1 MFALPK
7 FGYVTDFAYL
17 RKWFAVARQYV
28 YMINYE
34 DELNGAQLDAVRY
47 LDGPSLVIAG
57 AGSGKTRVLTYKIA
71 YLLENGFEPW
81 SILALTFTNKAAN
94 EMKERI
100 AARVGARAASML
112 WMGTFHSVFSK
123 ILRREAHHIGYGPQ
137 FTIYDQSDSRSL
149 VKSIIKDMQL
159 DDKVYKPNAVAERI
173 SAAKGNLISPSDY
186 ENDRG
191 LRSDDNKARIP
202 AVYEIYKRYAERC
215 RLANAMD
222 FDDLLVNTYRLFSDF
237 PDVLRQYVDR
247 FRYVLVDEF
256 QDTNYVQGCIVWQL
270 TQERKAI
277 CVVGDDAQSIY
288 SFRGANI
295 GNILGFAE
303 RYGGARIFKLE
314 QNYRSTRMIVN
325 AANSLIARNS
335 EQIKKNVF
343 SERGDGEPLEL
354 YPAYSDLE
362 EVEIV
367 ANKIAGLRRSEGL
380 GFSDFAV
387 LYRTNAQSR
396 VFEEAFRRRAF
407 PYRIYGG
414 LSFYQRKEV
423 KDVIAYF
430 RLICN
435 KDDEEAFKRIINYPA
450 RGIGDKTVQKVK
462 DLAVE
467 RSMSLWQVLADPLAG
482 GLDVNRGTM
491 AKLQAFAGMIE
502 RFSQLAAEKDAVEV
516 ARAVVNES
524 GVRDDLYRDM
534 SVEGKARQENLDALM
549 AAIQDFVDMHLEEG
563 NEHVAL
569 TDFLS
574 EVSLMS
580 DLDSNDDGDGE
591 RITLMTVHSAKGLE
605 FRTVFIVG
613 LEEDLFPNQCARESL
628 REMEEER
635 RLLYVAITRAK
646 DHCILSFAK
655 SRYKYGQFGFCEPS
669 CFLKE
674 INPAYMVMRGA
685 ALQPR
690 QQQPFRSGGLFGS
703 TNSNYGTRRAAQGSS
718 YGQRQAG
725 EQQQWRRS
733 GFDSMPAAGR
743 AAQQQSSDA
752 PGRRVEPAPS
762 PAPRPSNLYRVSD
775 VQRYSSGASG
785 SAQPRLGIGMIV
797 QHDRFGVGEVQSTE
811 GAGENAKATIKFQNA
826 GVKTLL
832 LKFAKLKIIG

>member
-1 MFALPK
+1 M
-7 FGYVTDFAYL
+7 
-17 RKWFAVARQYV
+17 
-28 YMINYE
+28 
-34 DELNGAQLDAVRY
+34 NGAQLDAVRY

-100 AARVGARAASML
+100 AARVGQRAASML

-123 ILRREAHHIGYGPQ
+123 ILRREAHHIGYDPQ

-149 VKSIIKDMQL
+149 VKSIIKDLQL
-159 DDKVYKPNAVAERI
+159 DDKLYKPNAVAERI
-173 SAAKGNLISPSDY
+173 SSAKSNLISPSDY
-186 ENDRG
+186 ENDQG
-191 LRSDDNKARIP
+191 LRNDDKRARIP

-222 FDDLLVNTYRLFSDF
+222 FDDLLVNTYRLFKDL
-237 PDVLRQYVDR
+237 PEVRRQYVER

-256 QDTNYVQGCIVWQL
+256 QDTNYVQACIVWQL
-270 TQERKAI
+270 TQVRRAV

-303 RYGGARIFKLE
+303 RYGGAQIFKLE

-325 AANSLIARNS
+325 AANSLIAKNS
-335 EQIKKNVF
+335 EQIKKNVY
-343 SERGDGEPLEL
+343 SERGEGSPLEL

-367 ANKIAGLRRSEGL
+367 ANKIADLRRREGL
-380 GFSDFAV
+380 QFRDFAI

-407 PYRIYGG
+407 PYRIFGG

-467 RSMSLWQVLADPLAG
+467 RGLSLWQVLADPFLCR
-482 GLDVNRGTM
+482 LDVNKGTL
-491 AKLQAFAGMIE
+491 AKLMQFTGMIE
-502 RFSQLAAEKDAVEV
+502 GFSKLAGEKDALEV
-516 ARAVVNES
+516 AREVVKVS
-524 GVRDDLYRDM
+524 GIREELYRDM
-534 SVEGKARQENLDALM
+534 SVEGKSRQENLEALM
-549 AAIQDFVDMHLEEG
+549 AAIEDFVEMHLEEG
-563 NEHVAL
+563 NEQNSL
-569 TDFLS
+569 SDFLS

-580 DLDSNDDGDGE
+580 DLDNDEGGDGE

-605 FRTVFIVG
+605 FPTVFIVG
-613 LEEDLFPNQCARESL
+613 LEEDLFPNSGARESL

-669 CFLKE
+669 CFIKE
-674 INPAYMVMRGA
+674 INPAYMIMHGSA
-685 ALQPR
+685 GMQR
-690 QQQPFRSGGLFGS
+690 QQQQQSFRSGGMFGA
-703 TNSNYGTRRAAQGSS
+703 TNSFCSGRRTA
-718 YGQRQAG
+718 YGQQENGQPQWSRSSAG
-725 EQQQWRRS
+725 RTPEPPRS
-733 GFDSMPAAGR
+733 REPENRPAAT
-743 AAQQQSSDA
+743 
-752 PGRRVEPAPS
+752 PS
-762 PAPRPSNLYRVSD
+762 FTSRPTNLYRVSD
-775 VQRYSSGASG
+775 VQRYSQGTACSS
-785 SAQPRLGIGMIV
+785 QPRLSVGAIV
-797 QHDRFGVGEVQSTE
+797 QHDRFGVGEVMSTE
-811 GAGENAKATIKFQNA
+811 GVGENAKATIKFQNA

-832 LKFAKLKIIG
+832 LKFAKLKTIG

>member
-1 MFALPK
+1 
-7 FGYVTDFAYL
+7 
-17 RKWFAVARQYV
+17 
-28 YMINYE
+28 MINYE

-100 AARVGARAASML
+100 AARVGQRAASML

-123 ILRREAHHIGYGPQ
+123 ILRREAHHIGYDPQ

-159 DDKVYKPNAVAERI
+159 DDKLYKPNAVAERI
-173 SAAKGNLISPSDY
+173 SSAKSNLISPSDY
-186 ENDRG
+186 ENDQA
-191 LRSDDNKARIP
+191 LRNDDKKARIP
-202 AVYEIYKRYAERC
+202 AVYEIYNRYAERC

-222 FDDLLVNTYRLFSDF
+222 FDDLLVNTYRLFKDF
-237 PDVLRQYVDR
+237 PDVRRQYVER

-256 QDTNYVQGCIVWQL
+256 QDTNYVQACIVWQL
-270 TQERKAI
+270 TQERKAV

-303 RYGGARIFKLE
+303 RYGGAEIFKLE

-325 AANSLIARNS
+325 AANSLIAKNS
-335 EQIKKNVF
+335 EQIKKNVY
-343 SERGDGEPLEL
+343 SERGEGSPLEL

-367 ANKIAGLRRSEGL
+367 ANKIADLRRREGL
-380 GFSDFAV
+380 KFSDFAI

-407 PYRIYGG
+407 PYRIFGG

-462 DLAVE
+462 DLAIE
-467 RSMSLWQVLADPLAG
+467 RGMSLWQVLADPFLC
-482 GLDVNRGTM
+482 GLDVNKGTLG
-491 AKLQAFAGMIE
+491 KLMQFTGMIE
-502 RFSQLAAEKDAVEV
+502 GFSKLAEKQDALEV
-516 ARAVVNES
+516 ARAVVKDS
-524 GVRDDLYRDM
+524 GLREELYRDM
-534 SVEGKARQENLDALM
+534 SVEGKSRQENLEALM
-549 AAIQDFVDMHLEEG
+549 AAIEDFVEIHLEEG
-563 NEHVAL
+563 NEQNGLA
-569 TDFLS
+569 DFLS

-580 DLDSNDDGDGE
+580 DIEENDKENDGD

-605 FRTVFIVG
+605 FPTVFVVG
-613 LEEDLFPNQCARESL
+613 LEEDLFPNSGARESL

-646 DHCILSFAK
+646 DHCVLSFAK

-669 CFLKE
+669 CFIKE
-674 INPAYMVMRGA
+674 INPAYIIMPNGGSVQQR
-685 ALQPR
+685 Q
-690 QQQPFRSGGLFGS
+690 QQQPFRQGGLFGA
-703 TNSNYGTRRAAQGSS
+703 TNSGLGRRSAYNYGQEENGRPQFSRTGGVESA
-718 YGQRQAG
+718 
-725 EQQQWRRS
+725 
-733 GFDSMPAAGR
+733 AAGR
-743 AAQQQSSDA
+743 AAQQQRTGGYGNTNGTNSATNSSGSA
-752 PGRRVEPAPS
+752 GTGSYTTSRPA
-762 PAPRPSNLYRVSD
+762 NLYRVTD
-775 VQRYSSGASG
+775 VQRYSQGSGG
-785 SAQPRLGIGMIV
+785 GAQPGVSVGAIV
-797 QHDRFGVGEVQSTE
+797 QHERFGVGEVLTTE
-811 GAGENAKATIKFQNA
+811 GVGENAKATIKFQNA

>member
-1 MFALPK
+1 
-7 FGYVTDFAYL
+7 
-17 RKWFAVARQYV
+17 
-28 YMINYE
+28 MINYE

-100 AARVGARAASML
+100 AARVGQRAASML

-123 ILRREAHHIGYGPQ
+123 ILRREAHHIGYDPQ

-149 VKSIIKDMQL
+149 VKSIIKDLQL
-159 DDKVYKPNAVAERI
+159 DDKLYKPNAVAERI
-173 SAAKGNLISPSDY
+173 SSAKSNLISPSDY
-186 ENDRG
+186 ENDQA
-191 LRSDDNKARIP
+191 LRNDDKRARIP
-202 AVYEIYKRYAERC
+202 AVYEIYNRYAERC

-222 FDDLLVNTYRLFSDF
+222 FDDLLVNTYRLFKDF
-237 PDVLRQYVDR
+237 PDVRRQYVER

-256 QDTNYVQGCIVWQL
+256 QDTNYVQACIVWQL
-270 TQERKAI
+270 TQERKAV

-303 RYGGARIFKLE
+303 RYGGAEIFKLE

-325 AANSLIARNS
+325 AANSLIAKNS
-335 EQIKKNVF
+335 EQIKKNVY
-343 SERGDGEPLEL
+343 SERGEGSPLEL

-367 ANKIAGLRRSEGL
+367 ANKIADLRRREGL
-380 GFSDFAV
+380 KFSDFAI

-407 PYRIYGG
+407 PYRIFGG

-462 DLAVE
+462 DLAIE
-467 RSMSLWQVLADPLAG
+467 RGMSLWQVLADPFLC
-482 GLDVNRGTM
+482 GLDVNKGTLG
-491 AKLQAFAGMIE
+491 KLMQFTGMIE
-502 RFSQLAAEKDAVEV
+502 GFSKLAEKQDALEV
-516 ARAVVNES
+516 ARAVVKDS
-524 GVRDDLYRDM
+524 GLREELYRDM
-534 SVEGKARQENLDALM
+534 SVEGKSRQENLEALM
-549 AAIQDFVDMHLEEG
+549 AAIEDFVEMHLEEG
-563 NEHVAL
+563 NEQNGLA
-569 TDFLS
+569 DFLS

-580 DLDSNDDGDGE
+580 DIEENDKENDGD

-605 FRTVFIVG
+605 FPTVFVVG
-613 LEEDLFPNQCARESL
+613 LEEDLFPNSGARESL

-646 DHCILSFAK
+646 DHCVLSFAK

-669 CFLKE
+669 CFIKE
-674 INPAYMVMRGA
+674 INPAYIIMPNGGSVQQR
-685 ALQPR
+685 Q
-690 QQQPFRSGGLFGS
+690 QQQPFRQGGLFGA
-703 TNSNYGTRRAAQGSS
+703 TNSGLGRRSAYNYGQEENGRPQFSRTGGVESA
-718 YGQRQAG
+718 
-725 EQQQWRRS
+725 
-733 GFDSMPAAGR
+733 AAGR
-743 AAQQQSSDA
+743 AAQQQRTGGYGNTNGTNSAANSSGSA
-752 PGRRVEPAPS
+752 GTGSYTTSRPA
-762 PAPRPSNLYRVSD
+762 NLYRVTD
-775 VQRYSSGASG
+775 VQRYSQGSGG
-785 SAQPRLGIGMIV
+785 GAQPGVSVGAIV
-797 QHDRFGVGEVQSTE
+797 QHERFGVGEVLTTE
-811 GAGENAKATIKFQNA
+811 GVGENAKATIKFQNA

>member
-1 MFALPK
+1 
-7 FGYVTDFAYL
+7 
-17 RKWFAVARQYV
+17 
-28 YMINYE
+28 MINYE

-81 SILALTFTNKAAN
+81 SILALTFTNKAAK

-100 AARVGARAASML
+100 AARVGERAASML

-123 ILRREAHHIGYGPQ
+123 ILRREAHHIGYDPQ

-173 SAAKGNLISPSDY
+173 SSAKSNLISPSDY
-186 ENDRG
+186 ENDQG
-191 LRSDDNKARIP
+191 LRNDDKRARIP
-202 AVYEIYKRYAERC
+202 SVYDIYKRYAERC

-222 FDDLLVNTYRLFSDF
+222 FDDLLVNTYRLFKDF
-237 PDVLRQYVDR
+237 PDVRRQYVER

-256 QDTNYVQGCIVWQL
+256 QDTNYVQACIVWQL
-270 TQERKAI
+270 TQERMAV

-295 GNILGFAE
+295 GNILGFTE
-303 RYGGARIFKLE
+303 RYGGAEIFKLE

-325 AANSLIARNS
+325 AANSLIEKNS
-335 EQIKKNVF
+335 QQIKKNVY
-343 SERGDGEPLEL
+343 SERGDGTPLEL

-367 ANKIAGLRRSEGL
+367 ANKIAELRRREGL
-380 GFSDFAV
+380 GFSDFAI

-396 VFEEAFRRRAF
+396 VFEEAFRRRGF
-407 PYRIYGG
+407 PYRIFGG

-435 KDDEEAFKRIINYPA
+435 RNDEEAFKRIINYPA

-462 DLAVE
+462 DIALE
-467 RSMSLWQVLADPLAG
+467 RGLSLWQVLADPFLCG
-482 GLDVNRGTM
+482 MEVNKGTL
-491 AKLQAFAGMIE
+491 AKLMSFTGMVD
-502 RFSQLAAEKDAVEV
+502 RFSRLAEEKNAIEV
-516 ARAVVNES
+516 AREVVKES
-524 GVRDDLYRDM
+524 GIREELYRDM
-534 SVEGKARQENLDALM
+534 SVEGRSRQENLEALM
-549 AAIQDFVDMHLEEG
+549 AAIEEFVDMHLEEG
-563 NEHVAL
+563 NEHNGLA
-569 TDFLS
+569 DFLS

-580 DLDSNDDGDGE
+580 DLDNDDNGDGE

-605 FRTVFIVG
+605 FPTVFVVG
-613 LEEDLFPNQCARESL
+613 LEEDLFPNSGARESQ

-655 SRYKYGQFGFCEPS
+655 SRYKFGQFGFCEPS
-669 CFLKE
+669 CFIKE
-674 INPAYMVMRGA
+674 INPAYIVMPNGGGV
-685 ALQPR
+685 QQR
-690 QQQPFRSGGLFGS
+690 QQQQSFRSSGMFGT
-703 TNSNYGTRRAAQGSS
+703 TNNGYNRRSSYNYGQEESGRPQFSRTGGVGVTTASRAVGQQRNGGYGANVTDNSGAVSS
-718 YGQRQAG
+718 AYT
-725 EQQQWRRS
+725 S
-733 GFDSMPAAGR
+733 
-743 AAQQQSSDA
+743 
-752 PGRRVEPAPS
+752 
-762 PAPRPSNLYRVSD
+762 RPTNLYRVSD
-775 VQRYSSGASG
+775 VQRYSQGAVAG
-785 SAQPRLGIGMIV
+785 SQSAVSIGAIV

-811 GAGENAKATIKFQNA
+811 GVGENAKATIKFQNA

>member
-1 MFALPK
+1 MFAFVP
-7 FGYVTDFAYL
+7 FFAYL
-17 RKWFAVARQYV
+17 RKLLAFAENCNIA
-28 YMINYE
+28 MINYE
-34 DELNGAQLDAVRY
+34 EELNGAQLDAVRY

-100 AARVGARAASML
+100 AARVGQRAASML

-123 ILRREAHHIGYGPQ
+123 ILRREAHHIGYDPQ
-137 FTIYDQSDSRSL
+137 FTIYDQSDSRNL

-173 SAAKGNLISPSDY
+173 SSAKSNLISPSDY
-186 ENDRG
+186 ENDQG
-191 LRSDDNKARIP
+191 LRNDDKRARIP
-202 AVYEIYKRYAERC
+202 SVYDIYKRYAERC

-222 FDDLLVNTYRLFSDF
+222 FDDLLVNTYRLFRDF
-237 PDVLRQYVDR
+237 PNVRRQYVER

-256 QDTNYVQGCIVWQL
+256 QDTNYVQACIVWQL
-270 TQERKAI
+270 TQERKAV

-295 GNILGFAE
+295 GNILGFTE
-303 RYGGARIFKLE
+303 RYGGAEIFKLE

-325 AANSLIARNS
+325 AANSLIEKNS
-335 EQIKKNVF
+335 QQIKKNVF
-343 SERGDGEPLEL
+343 SERGEGSPLEL

-367 ANKIAGLRRSEGL
+367 ANKIAELRRREGL
-380 GFSDFAV
+380 AFSDFAI

-396 VFEEAFRRRAF
+396 VFEEAFRRRGF
-407 PYRIYGG
+407 PYRIFGG

-435 KDDEEAFKRIINYPA
+435 KDDEEAFKRVINYPA

-462 DLAVE
+462 DIALE
-467 RSMSLWQVLADPLAG
+467 RGLSLWQVLADPFLC
-482 GLDVNRGTM
+482 GLDVNKGTLG
-491 AKLQAFAGMIE
+491 KLMQFTGMIE
-502 RFSQLAAEKDAVEV
+502 GFSKLAGEKDAVEV
-516 ARAVVNES
+516 AREVVKVS
-524 GVRDDLYRDM
+524 GIREELYRDT
-534 SVEGKARQENLDALM
+534 SVEGKSRQENLEALM
-549 AAIQDFVDMHLEEG
+549 AAIEEFVDMHLEEG
-563 NEHVAL
+563 NEHNSLA
-569 TDFLS
+569 DFLS

-580 DLDSNDDGDGE
+580 DLENEDGGDGE

-605 FRTVFIVG
+605 FPTVFVVG
-613 LEEDLFPNQCARESL
+613 LEEDLFPNSGARESL

-669 CFLKE
+669 CFIKE
-674 INPAYMVMRGA
+674 INPAYIIMPNGGGV
-685 ALQPR
+685 QQR
-690 QQQPFRSGGLFGS
+690 QQQPSFRQGGMFGATSNNYNRRSSYGYGQEENGRPQFSRTAGASAGSVAGQARSGG
-703 TNSNYGTRRAAQGSS
+703 YGGVNTSVNNGASAAVGANTTS
-718 YGQRQAG
+718 R
-725 EQQQWRRS
+725 
-733 GFDSMPAAGR
+733 PA
-743 AAQQQSSDA
+743 
-752 PGRRVEPAPS
+752 
-762 PAPRPSNLYRVSD
+762 NLYRVTD
-775 VQRYSSGASG
+775 VQRFSQGAG
-785 SAQPRLGIGMIV
+785 GGAQPGVSVGAIV
-797 QHDRFGVGEVQSTE
+797 QHDRFGVGEVQSTD
-811 GAGENAKATIKFQNA
+811 GVGDNAKATIKFQNA

>member
-1 MFALPK
+1 
-7 FGYVTDFAYL
+7 
-17 RKWFAVARQYV
+17 
-28 YMINYE
+28 MINYE

-100 AARVGARAASML
+100 AARVGQRAASML

-123 ILRREAHHIGYGPQ
+123 ILRREAHHIGYDPQ

-173 SAAKGNLISPSDY
+173 SSAKSNLISASDY
-186 ENDRG
+186 ENDQG
-191 LRSDDNKARIP
+191 LRNDDKRARIP
-202 AVYEIYKRYAERC
+202 SVYEIYNRYTERC

-222 FDDLLVNTYRLFSDF
+222 FDDLLVNTYRLFRDF
-237 PDVLRQYVDR
+237 PDVRRQYVER

-256 QDTNYVQGCIVWQL
+256 QDTNYVQACIVWQL
-270 TQERKAI
+270 TQERKAV

-303 RYGGARIFKLE
+303 RYGGAEIFKLE

-325 AANSLIARNS
+325 AANSLIAKNS
-335 EQIKKNVF
+335 EQIKKNVY
-343 SERGDGEPLEL
+343 SERGEGAPLEL

-367 ANKIAGLRRSEGL
+367 ANKISELRRREGL
-380 GFSDFAV
+380 GFSDFAI

-396 VFEEAFRRRAF
+396 VFEEAFRRRGF
-407 PYRIYGG
+407 PYRIFGG

-462 DLAVE
+462 DLAIE
-467 RSMSLWQVLADPLAG
+467 RGMSLWQVLADPFLC
-482 GLDVNRGTM
+482 GLDVNKGTLG
-491 AKLQAFAGMIE
+491 KLMQFTGMMEGFA
-502 RFSQLAAEKDAVEV
+502 RLAEEKNAIEV
-516 ARAVVNES
+516 ARAVVKES
-524 GVRDDLYRDM
+524 GIREELYRDM
-534 SVEGKARQENLDALM
+534 SVEGKSRQENLEALM
-549 AAIQDFVDMHLEEG
+549 AAIEEFVDMHLEEG
-563 NEHVAL
+563 NEHNSLA
-569 TDFLS
+569 DFLS

-580 DLDSNDDGDGE
+580 DLENEDNSDGE

-605 FRTVFIVG
+605 FPTVFVVG
-613 LEEDLFPNQCARESL
+613 LEEDLFPNSGARESQ

-669 CFLKE
+669 CFIKE
-674 INPAYMVMRGA
+674 INPAYIIMPNGSGM
-685 ALQPR
+685 QQR
-690 QQQPFRSGGLFGS
+690 QQQQPSFRSGGMFGA
-703 TNSNYGTRRAAQGSS
+703 TNNNYDRRSSYNYGSEENGRPQFSRTGAAGSATASRSAGQQRNGGNGTVAGSAGAGSS
-718 YGQRQAG
+718 SYT
-725 EQQQWRRS
+725 S
-733 GFDSMPAAGR
+733 
-743 AAQQQSSDA
+743 
-752 PGRRVEPAPS
+752 
-762 PAPRPSNLYRVSD
+762 RPTNLYRVSD
-775 VQRYSSGASG
+775 VQRYGQG
-785 SAQPRLGIGMIV
+785 SAAASHSAVSVGAIV
-797 QHDRFGVGEVQSTE
+797 QHDRFGVGEVQATE
-811 GAGENAKATIKFQNA
+811 GLGDNAKATIKFQNA

>member
-1 MFALPK
+1 
-7 FGYVTDFAYL
+7 
-17 RKWFAVARQYV
+17 
-28 YMINYE
+28 MINYE
-34 DELNGAQLDAVRY
+34 EELNAAQCAAVRY

-71 YLLENGFEPW
+71 YLLENGYEPW

-100 AARVGARAASML
+100 AARVGERAASML

-123 ILRREAHHIGYGPQ
+123 ILRREAVHIGYNPQ
-137 FTIYDQSDSRSL
+137 FTIYDQSDSRNL

-173 SAAKGNLISPSDY
+173 SSAKSNLISPSDY
-186 ENDRG
+186 ENDQG
-191 LRSDDNKARIP
+191 LRGDDKRARIP
-202 AVYEIYKRYAERC
+202 AVYEIYNRYAERC

-222 FDDLLVNTYRLFSDF
+222 FDDLLVNTYRLFKDF
-237 PDVLRQYVDR
+237 PEVRRQYVER

-256 QDTNYVQGCIVWQL
+256 QDTNYVQACIVWQL
-270 TQERKAI
+270 TQERKAV

-295 GNILGFAE
+295 GNILGFTE
-303 RYGGARIFKLE
+303 RYGGAEIFKLE

-325 AANSLIARNS
+325 AANSLIDKNS
-335 EQIKKNVF
+335 QQIKKNVY
-343 SERGDGEPLEL
+343 SERGEGSPLEL

-367 ANKIAGLRRSEGL
+367 ANKIAELRRREGL
-380 GFSDFAV
+380 GFSDFAI

-396 VFEEAFRRRAF
+396 VFEEAFRRRGF
-407 PYRIYGG
+407 PYRIFGG

-450 RGIGDKTVQKVK
+450 RGIGDKTIQKVK
-462 DLAVE
+462 DLALE
-467 RSMSLWQVLADPLAG
+467 RGLSLWQVLADPFLC
-482 GLDVNRGTM
+482 GLEVNKGTL
-491 AKLQAFAGMIE
+491 AKLMQFTGMID
-502 RFSQLAAEKDAVEV
+502 RFSQLAAEKDAIEV
-516 ARAVVNES
+516 ARAVVKES
-524 GVRDDLYRDM
+524 GLREELYRDT
-534 SVEGKARQENLDALM
+534 SVEGKARQENLEALM
-549 AAIQDFVDMHLEEG
+549 AAVQDFVDMHLEEG
-563 NEHVAL
+563 NEQNSL
-569 TDFLS
+569 SDFLS

-580 DLDSNDDGDGE
+580 DLDNDEGGDGE

-605 FRTVFIVG
+605 FPTVFIVG
-613 LEEDLFPNQCARESL
+613 LEEDLFPNSGARESL

-669 CFLKE
+669 CFIKE
-674 INPAYMVMRGA
+674 INPAYMIMQGSA
-685 ALQPR
+685 GMQR
-690 QQQPFRSGGLFGS
+690 QQQQQSFRSGGMFGATNSFGS
-703 TNSNYGTRRAAQGSS
+703 GRRTA
-718 YGQRQAG
+718 YGQQENGQPQWSRSSAG
-725 EQQQWRRS
+725 RTTEPPRS
-733 GFDSMPAAGR
+733 REPENRPAAT
-743 AAQQQSSDA
+743 
-752 PGRRVEPAPS
+752 PS
-762 PAPRPSNLYRVSD
+762 FTSRPTNLYRVSD
-775 VQRYSSGASG
+775 VQRYSQGTAG
-785 SAQPRLGIGMIV
+785 SSQPRLSVGAIV
-797 QHDRFGVGEVQSTE
+797 QHDRFGVGEVMSTE
-811 GAGENAKATIKFQNA
+811 GVGENAKATIKFQNA

-832 LKFAKLKIIG
+832 LKFAKLKTIG

>member
-1 MFALPK
+1 
-7 FGYVTDFAYL
+7 
-17 RKWFAVARQYV
+17 
-28 YMINYE
+28 MINYE

-100 AARVGARAASML
+100 AARVGQRAASML

-123 ILRREAHHIGYGPQ
+123 ILRREAHHIGYDPQ

-149 VKSIIKDMQL
+149 VKSIIKDLQL
-159 DDKVYKPNAVAERI
+159 DDKLYKPNAVAERI
-173 SAAKGNLISPSDY
+173 SSAKSNLISPTDY
-186 ENDRG
+186 ENDQG
-191 LRSDDNKARIP
+191 LRNDDKRARIP
-202 AVYEIYKRYAERC
+202 AVYEIYNRYAERC

-222 FDDLLVNTYRLFSDF
+222 FDDLLVNTYRLFKDF
-237 PDVLRQYVDR
+237 PDVRRQYVER

-256 QDTNYVQGCIVWQL
+256 QDTNYVQACIVWQL
-270 TQERKAI
+270 TQERKAV

-295 GNILGFAE
+295 GNILGFTE
-303 RYGGARIFKLE
+303 RYGGAEIFKLE

-325 AANSLIARNS
+325 AANSLIAKNS
-335 EQIKKNVF
+335 EQIKKNVY
-343 SERGDGEPLEL
+343 SERGEGTPLEL

-367 ANKIAGLRRSEGL
+367 ANKISDLRRREGL
-380 GFSDFAV
+380 KFSDFAI

-407 PYRIYGG
+407 PYRIFGG

-462 DLAVE
+462 DLAIE
-467 RSMSLWQVLADPLAG
+467 RGMSLWQVLADPFLC
-482 GLDVNRGTM
+482 GLDVNKGTL
-491 AKLQAFAGMIE
+491 AKLMQFTGMIE
-502 RFSQLAAEKDAVEV
+502 GFSKLAEKQDALEV
-516 ARAVVNES
+516 ARAVVKDS
-524 GVRDDLYRDM
+524 GLREELYRDM
-534 SVEGKARQENLDALM
+534 SVEGKSRQENLEALM
-549 AAIQDFVDMHLEEG
+549 AAIEDFVEMHLEEG
-563 NEHVAL
+563 NEQNGLA
-569 TDFLS
+569 DFLS

-580 DLDSNDDGDGE
+580 DIEENDKEAGDD

-605 FRTVFIVG
+605 FPTVFVVG
-613 LEEDLFPNQCARESL
+613 LEEDLFPNSGARESL

-646 DHCILSFAK
+646 DHCVLSFAK

-669 CFLKE
+669 CFIKE
-674 INPAYMVMRGA
+674 INPAYIIMPNGGSVQQR
-685 ALQPR
+685 P
-690 QQQPFRSGGLFGS
+690 QQQSPRAGGMFGA
-703 TNSNYGTRRAAQGSS
+703 TNSGLGRRSAYNYGPEENGRPQFSRTGGVGVA
-718 YGQRQAG
+718 
-725 EQQQWRRS
+725 
-733 GFDSMPAAGR
+733 AAGR
-743 AAQQQSSDA
+743 AAQQQRTGGYGCVNSSSNSGGA
-752 PGRRVEPAPS
+752 TGAGSNTTSRPA
-762 PAPRPSNLYRVSD
+762 NLYRVTD
-775 VQRYSSGASG
+775 VQRYSQGTGGGVQPGVSVGA
-785 SAQPRLGIGMIV
+785 IV
-797 QHDRFGVGEVQSTE
+797 QHERFGVGEVLTTE

>member
-1 MFALPK
+1 
-7 FGYVTDFAYL
+7 
-17 RKWFAVARQYV
+17 
-28 YMINYE
+28 MINYE
-34 DELNGAQLDAVRY
+34 EELNGAQLDAVRY
-47 LDGPSLVIAG
+47 LDGPALVIAG

-100 AARVGARAASML
+100 AARVGERAASML

-123 ILRREAHHIGYGPQ
+123 ILRREAHHIGYDPQ

-173 SAAKGNLISPSDY
+173 SSAKSNLISASDY
-186 ENDRG
+186 ENDQG
-191 LRSDDNKARIP
+191 LRNDDKRARIP
-202 AVYEIYKRYAERC
+202 SVYEIYKRYTERC

-222 FDDLLVNTYRLFSDF
+222 FDDLLVNTYRLFKDF
-237 PDVLRQYVDR
+237 PDVRRQYVER

-256 QDTNYVQGCIVWQL
+256 QDTNYVQACIVWQL
-270 TQERKAI
+270 TQERKAV

-295 GNILGFAE
+295 GNILGFTE
-303 RYGGARIFKLE
+303 RYGGAEIFKLE

-325 AANSLIARNS
+325 AANSLIAKNS
-335 EQIKKNVF
+335 QQIKKNVY
-343 SERGDGEPLEL
+343 SERGDGSPLEL
-354 YPAYSDLE
+354 YSAYSDLE

-367 ANKIAGLRRSEGL
+367 ANKIAELRRREGL
-380 GFSDFAV
+380 GFSDFAI

-396 VFEEAFRRRAF
+396 VFEEAFRRRGF
-407 PYRIYGG
+407 PYRIFGG

-462 DLAVE
+462 DIALE
-467 RSMSLWQVLADPLAG
+467 RGMSLWQVLADPFLC
-482 GLDVNRGTM
+482 GLDVNKGTL
-491 AKLQAFAGMIE
+491 AKLMQFTGMIDGFYKLSE
-502 RFSQLAAEKDAVEV
+502 EKNAIEV
-516 ARAVVNES
+516 ARAVVKDS
-524 GVRDDLYRDM
+524 GIREELYRDM
-534 SVEGKARQENLDALM
+534 SIEGKSRQENLEALM
-549 AAIQDFVDMHLEEG
+549 AAIEEFVDMHLEEG
-563 NEHVAL
+563 NEHNSLA
-569 TDFLS
+569 DFLS

-580 DLDSNDDGDGE
+580 DLDNDDSGDGK

-605 FRTVFIVG
+605 FPTVFVVG
-613 LEEDLFPNQCARESL
+613 LEEDLFPNSGARESL

-655 SRYKYGQFGFCEPS
+655 SRYKFGQFGFCEPS
-669 CFLKE
+669 CFIKE
-674 INPAYMVMRGA
+674 INSAYIVMPNGGA
-685 ALQPR
+685 VQQR
-690 QQQPFRSGGLFGS
+690 QQQPSYRSGGMFGATNNNYGRRSSYNYGQEENGRPQFSRTGGAS
-703 TNSNYGTRRAAQGSS
+703 TNRTAEPQRASTQ
-718 YGQRQAG
+718 
-725 EQQQWRRS
+725 
-733 GFDSMPAAGR
+733 AAGT
-743 AAQQQSSDA
+743 STYTS
-752 PGRRVEPAPS
+752 
-762 PAPRPSNLYRVSD
+762 RPTNLYRVSD
-775 VQRYSSGASG
+775 VQRYGQG
-785 SAQPRLGIGMIV
+785 SAGDSRLAVKVGVIV

-811 GAGENAKATIKFQNA
+811 GLGDNAKATIKFQNA

>member
-1 MFALPK
+1 MILTGKLNSFS
-7 FGYVTDFAYL
+7 
-17 RKWFAVARQYV
+17 
-28 YMINYE
+28 MINYE

-100 AARVGARAASML
+100 AARVGQRAASML

-123 ILRREAHHIGYGPQ
+123 ILRREAHHIGYDPQ

-159 DDKVYKPNAVAERI
+159 DDKLYKPNAVAERI
-173 SAAKGNLISPSDY
+173 SSAKSNLISPSDY
-186 ENDRG
+186 ENDQG
-191 LRSDDNKARIP
+191 LRSDDKKARIP
-202 AVYEIYKRYAERC
+202 AVYEIYNRYAERC

-222 FDDLLVNTYRLFSDF
+222 FDDLLVNTYRLFKDF
-237 PDVLRQYVDR
+237 PDVRRQYVER

-256 QDTNYVQGCIVWQL
+256 QDTNYVQACIVWQL
-270 TQERKAI
+270 TQERKAV

-303 RYGGARIFKLE
+303 RYGGAEIFKLE

-325 AANSLIARNS
+325 AANSLIAKNS
-335 EQIKKNVF
+335 EQIKKNVY
-343 SERGDGEPLEL
+343 SERGEGTPLEL

-367 ANKIAGLRRSEGL
+367 ANRIADLRRREGL
-380 GFSDFAV
+380 KFGDFAI

-407 PYRIYGG
+407 PYRIFGG

-450 RGIGDKTVQKVK
+450 RGIGDKTLQKVK
-462 DLAVE
+462 DLAIE
-467 RSMSLWQVLADPLAG
+467 RGMSLWQVLADPFLC
-482 GLDVNRGTM
+482 GLDVNKGTLG
-491 AKLQAFAGMIE
+491 KLMQFTGMIE
-502 RFSQLAAEKDAVEV
+502 GFSRLAEKQDALEV
-516 ARAVVNES
+516 ARAVVKDS
-524 GVRDDLYRDM
+524 GLREELYRDM
-534 SVEGKARQENLDALM
+534 SVEGKSRQENLEALM
-549 AAIQDFVDMHLEEG
+549 AAIEDFVEMHLEEG
-563 NEHVAL
+563 NDQNGLA
-569 TDFLS
+569 DFLS

-580 DLDSNDDGDGE
+580 DIEENDKENDGD

-605 FRTVFIVG
+605 FPVVFVVG
-613 LEEDLFPNQCARESL
+613 LEEDLFPNSGARESL

-646 DHCILSFAK
+646 DHCVLSFAK
-655 SRYKYGQFGFCEPS
+655 SRYKFGQFGFCEPS
-669 CFLKE
+669 CFIKE
-674 INPAYMVMRGA
+674 INPAYIVMPNGGSVQHR
-685 ALQPR
+685 P
-690 QQQPFRSGGLFGS
+690 QQQSPRSGGMFGA
-703 TNSNYGTRRAAQGSS
+703 TNSGLGRRSAYNYGHEENGRPQFSRTG
-718 YGQRQAG
+718 GAG
-725 EQQQWRRS
+725 VA
-733 GFDSMPAAGR
+733 AAGR
-743 AAQQQSSDA
+743 AAQQQRTGGYGNANSANSSGGSADTGVYTA
-752 PGRRVEPAPS
+752 S
-762 PAPRPSNLYRVSD
+762 RPTNLYRVTD
-775 VQRYSSGASG
+775 VQRYSQGG
-785 SAQPRLGIGMIV
+785 GGDAQPGLSVGAIV
-797 QHDRFGVGEVQSTE
+797 QHERFGVGEVLTTE
-811 GAGENAKATIKFQNA
+811 GGGENAKATIKFQNA

>member
-1 MFALPK
+1 
-7 FGYVTDFAYL
+7 
-17 RKWFAVARQYV
+17 
-28 YMINYE
+28 MINYE

-100 AARVGARAASML
+100 AARVGQRAASML

-123 ILRREAHHIGYGPQ
+123 ILRREAHHIGYDPQ

-149 VKSIIKDMQL
+149 VKSIIKDMLL
-159 DDKVYKPNAVAERI
+159 DDKLYKPNAVAERI
-173 SAAKGNLISPSDY
+173 SSAKSNLISPSDY
-186 ENDRG
+186 ENDQA
-191 LRSDDNKARIP
+191 LRNDDKKARIP
-202 AVYEIYKRYAERC
+202 AVYEIYNRYAERC

-222 FDDLLVNTYRLFSDF
+222 FDDLLVNTYRLFKDF
-237 PDVLRQYVDR
+237 PDVRRQYVER

-256 QDTNYVQGCIVWQL
+256 QDTNYVQACIVWQL
-270 TQERKAI
+270 TQERKAV

-303 RYGGARIFKLE
+303 RYGGAEIFKLE

-325 AANSLIARNS
+325 AANSLIAKNS
-335 EQIKKNVF
+335 EQIKKNVY
-343 SERGDGEPLEL
+343 SERGEGSPLEL

-367 ANKIAGLRRSEGL
+367 ANKIADLRRREGL
-380 GFSDFAV
+380 KFSDFAI

-407 PYRIYGG
+407 PYRIFGG

-462 DLAVE
+462 DLAIE
-467 RSMSLWQVLADPLAG
+467 RGMSLWQVLADPFLC
-482 GLDVNRGTM
+482 GLDVNKGTLG
-491 AKLQAFAGMIE
+491 KLMQFTGMIE
-502 RFSQLAAEKDAVEV
+502 GFSKLAGEKDALEV
-516 ARAVVNES
+516 ARAVVKDS
-524 GVRDDLYRDM
+524 GLREELYRDM
-534 SVEGKARQENLDALM
+534 SVEGKSRQENLEALM
-549 AAIQDFVDMHLEEG
+549 AAIEDFVEMHLEEG
-563 NEHVAL
+563 NEQNGLA
-569 TDFLS
+569 DFLS

-580 DLDSNDDGDGE
+580 DIEENDKENDGD

-605 FRTVFIVG
+605 FPTVFVVG
-613 LEEDLFPNQCARESL
+613 LEEDLFPNSGARESL

-646 DHCILSFAK
+646 DHCVLSFAK

-669 CFLKE
+669 CFIKE
-674 INPAYMVMRGA
+674 INPAYIVMPNGGGV
-685 ALQPR
+685 QQR
-690 QQQPFRSGGLFGS
+690 QQQQSPRTGGMFGA
-703 TNSNYGTRRAAQGSS
+703 TNSGLGRRSAYNYGQEENGRPQFSRTGGVESA
-718 YGQRQAG
+718 
-725 EQQQWRRS
+725 
-733 GFDSMPAAGR
+733 AAGR
-743 AAQQQSSDA
+743 AAQQQRTGGYGNTNSTNSAANSSGSA
-752 PGRRVEPAPS
+752 GTGSYTTSRPA
-762 PAPRPSNLYRVSD
+762 NLYRVTD
-775 VQRYSSGASG
+775 VQRYSQGSGG
-785 SAQPRLGIGMIV
+785 GAQPGVSVGAIV
-797 QHDRFGVGEVQSTE
+797 QHERFGIGEVLTTE
-811 GAGENAKATIKFQNA
+811 GVGENAKATIKFQNA

>member
-1 MFALPK
+1 MFAFVP
-7 FGYVTDFAYL
+7 FFAYL
-17 RKWFAVARQYV
+17 RKLLVLFVANGYFT
-28 YMINYE
+28 MINYE

-100 AARVGARAASML
+100 AARVGERAASML

-123 ILRREAHHIGYGPQ
+123 ILRREAHHIGYDSQ

-173 SAAKGNLISPSDY
+173 SSAKSNLISPSDY
-186 ENDRG
+186 ENDQG
-191 LRSDDNKARIP
+191 LRNDDKRARIP
-202 AVYEIYKRYAERC
+202 AVYDIYKRYAERC

-222 FDDLLVNTYRLFSDF
+222 FDDLLVNTYRLFMDF
-237 PDVLRQYVDR
+237 PDIRRQYVER

-256 QDTNYVQGCIVWQL
+256 QDTNYVQACIVWQL
-270 TQERKAI
+270 TQERKAV

-295 GNILGFAE
+295 GNILGFTE
-303 RYGGARIFKLE
+303 RYGGAEIFKLE

-325 AANSLIARNS
+325 AANSLIAKNS
-335 EQIKKNVF
+335 QQIKKNVY
-343 SERGDGEPLEL
+343 SERGEGSPLEL

-362 EVEIV
+362 EAEIV
-367 ANKIAGLRRSEGL
+367 ANKIVELRRREGL
-380 GFSDFAV
+380 SFSDFAI

-396 VFEEAFRRRAF
+396 VFEEAFRKRSF
-407 PYRIYGG
+407 PYRIFGG

-435 KDDEEAFKRIINYPA
+435 KNDEEAFKRIINYPA

-462 DLAVE
+462 DIAVE
-467 RSMSLWQVLADPLAG
+467 RSLSLWQVLSDPFLC
-482 GLDVNRGTM
+482 GLEVNKGTLG
-491 AKLQAFAGMIE
+491 KLMQFTGMIE
-502 RFSQLAAEKDAVEV
+502 NFSRLAGEQNAIEV
-516 ARAVVNES
+516 ARAVVKES
-524 GVRDDLYRDM
+524 GIRDELYRDM
-534 SVEGKARQENLDALM
+534 SVEGKGRQENLEALM

-563 NEHVAL
+563 NEQNSL
-569 TDFLS
+569 SDFLS

-580 DLDSNDDGDGE
+580 DLDNDDDGDGE

-605 FRTVFIVG
+605 FPTVFIVG
-613 LEEDLFPNQCARESL
+613 LEDDLFPNSSARESM

-646 DHCILSFAK
+646 EHCILSFAK

-669 CFLKE
+669 CFIKE
-674 INPAYMVMRGA
+674 IDPRFMVMPNGGGI
-685 ALQPR
+685 
-690 QQQPFRSGGLFGS
+690 QQR
-703 TNSNYGTRRAAQGSS
+703 
-718 YGQRQAG
+718 
-725 EQQQWRRS
+725 
-733 GFDSMPAAGR
+733 
-743 AAQQQSSDA
+743 QQQSSFRTGGMFSA
-752 PGRRVEPAPS
+752 TNSLNRRSAYGYGHEENGRPQFSRSNSVSSVSGRATLQQRSNEQGAGAAS
-762 PAPRPSNLYRVSD
+762 ASSNTSRPSNLYRVSD
-775 VQRYSSGASG
+775 IQRYSQPMAGATQ
-785 SAQPRLGIGMIV
+785 SALSLGAIV
-797 QHDRFGVGEVQSTE
+797 QHDRFGVGEVMSTE
-811 GAGENAKATIKFQNA
+811 GVGENAKATIKFQNA

>member
-1 MFALPK
+1 
-7 FGYVTDFAYL
+7 
-17 RKWFAVARQYV
+17 
-28 YMINYE
+28 MINYE

-100 AARVGARAASML
+100 AARVGQRAASML

-123 ILRREAHHIGYGPQ
+123 ILRREAHHIGYDPQ

-173 SAAKGNLISPSDY
+173 SSAKSNLISASDY
-186 ENDRG
+186 ENDQG
-191 LRSDDNKARIP
+191 LRNDDKRARIP
-202 AVYEIYKRYAERC
+202 SVYEIYNRYTERC

-222 FDDLLVNTYRLFSDF
+222 FDDLLVNTYRLFRDF
-237 PDVLRQYVDR
+237 PDVRRQYVER

-256 QDTNYVQGCIVWQL
+256 QDTNYVQACIVWQL
-270 TQERKAI
+270 TQERKAV

-303 RYGGARIFKLE
+303 RYGGAEIFKLE

-325 AANSLIARNS
+325 AANSLIAKNS
-335 EQIKKNVF
+335 EQIKKNVY
-343 SERGDGEPLEL
+343 SERGEGAPLEL

-367 ANKIAGLRRSEGL
+367 ANKISELRRREGL
-380 GFSDFAV
+380 GFSDFAI

-396 VFEEAFRRRAF
+396 VFEEAFRRRGF
-407 PYRIYGG
+407 PYRIFGG

-462 DLAVE
+462 DLAIE
-467 RSMSLWQVLADPLAG
+467 RGMSLWQVLADPFLC
-482 GLDVNRGTM
+482 GLDVNKGTLG
-491 AKLQAFAGMIE
+491 KLMQFTGMMEGFA
-502 RFSQLAAEKDAVEV
+502 RLAEEKNAIEV
-516 ARAVVNES
+516 ARAVVKES
-524 GVRDDLYRDM
+524 GIREELYRDM
-534 SVEGKARQENLDALM
+534 SVEGKSRQENLEALM
-549 AAIQDFVDMHLEEG
+549 AAIEEFVDMHLEEG
-563 NEHVAL
+563 NEHNSLA
-569 TDFLS
+569 DFLS

-580 DLDSNDDGDGE
+580 DLENEDNGDGE

-605 FRTVFIVG
+605 FPTVFVVG
-613 LEEDLFPNQCARESL
+613 LEEDLFPNSGARESQ

-669 CFLKE
+669 CFIKE
-674 INPAYMVMRGA
+674 INPAYIIMPNGSGM
-685 ALQPR
+685 QQR
-690 QQQPFRSGGLFGS
+690 QQQQPSFRSGGMFGA
-703 TNSNYGTRRAAQGSS
+703 TNNNYDRRSSYNYGSEENGRPQFSRTGAAGSATASRSAGQQRNGGNGTVAGSAGAGSS
-718 YGQRQAG
+718 SYT
-725 EQQQWRRS
+725 S
-733 GFDSMPAAGR
+733 
-743 AAQQQSSDA
+743 
-752 PGRRVEPAPS
+752 
-762 PAPRPSNLYRVSD
+762 RPTNLYRVSD
-775 VQRYSSGASG
+775 VQRYSQG
-785 SAQPRLGIGMIV
+785 SAAASHSAVSVGAIV
-797 QHDRFGVGEVQSTE
+797 QHDRFGVGEVQATE
-811 GAGENAKATIKFQNA
+811 GLGDNAKATIKFQNA

>member
-1 MFALPK
+1 
-7 FGYVTDFAYL
+7 
-17 RKWFAVARQYV
+17 
-28 YMINYE
+28 MINYE
-34 DELNGAQLDAVRY
+34 EELNGAQLDAVRY

-100 AARVGARAASML
+100 ASRVGERAASML

-123 ILRREAHHIGYGPQ
+123 ILRREAVHIGYNPQ

-173 SAAKGNLISPSDY
+173 SSAKSNLISPSDY
-186 ENDRG
+186 ENDQGFRN
-191 LRSDDNKARIP
+191 DDKRARIP
-202 AVYEIYKRYAERC
+202 AVYEIYNRYAERC

-222 FDDLLVNTYRLFSDF
+222 FDDLLVNTYRLFKDF
-237 PDVLRQYVDR
+237 PDVRRYYTER

-256 QDTNYVQGCIVWQL
+256 QDTNYVQACIVWQL

-295 GNILGFAE
+295 GNILGFTE
-303 RYGGARIFKLE
+303 RYGGAQIFKLE

-325 AANSLIARNS
+325 AANSLIDKNS
-335 EQIKKNVF
+335 QQIKKNVY
-343 SERGDGEPLEL
+343 SERGEGSPLEL

-367 ANKIAGLRRSEGL
+367 ANKIAELRRREGL
-380 GFSDFAV
+380 GFGDFAI

-396 VFEEAFRRRAF
+396 VFEEAFRRRGF
-407 PYRIYGG
+407 PYRIFGG

-450 RGIGDKTVQKVK
+450 RGIGDKTIQKVK
-462 DLAVE
+462 DLALE
-467 RSMSLWQVLADPLAG
+467 RGLSLWQVLADPFLC
-482 GLDVNRGTM
+482 GLDVNKGTL
-491 AKLQAFAGMIE
+491 AKLMQFTGMIDG
-502 RFSQLAAEKDAVEV
+502 FSRLAEEKNAIEV
-516 ARAVVNES
+516 ARAVVKDS
-524 GVRDDLYRDM
+524 GLREELYRDS
-534 SVEGKARQENLDALM
+534 SVEGKARQENLEALM
-549 AAIQDFVDMHLEEG
+549 AAVQDFVDMHLEEG
-563 NEHVAL
+563 NEQNSL
-569 TDFLS
+569 SDFLS

-580 DLDSNDDGDGE
+580 DLDNEDNGDGE

-605 FRTVFIVG
+605 FPTVFIVG
-613 LEEDLFPNQCARESL
+613 LEEDLFPNSGARESL

-669 CFLKE
+669 CFIKE
-674 INPAYMVMRGA
+674 INPAYMIMQGGGGM
-685 ALQPR
+685 PR
-690 QQQPFRSGGLFGS
+690 QQQQQSFRQGGMFGATNSFGSGRRTAYGQEESGRPQWSRSGAS
-703 TNSNYGTRRAAQGSS
+703 RTAEPQRTREPEP
-718 YGQRQAG
+718 RQA
-725 EQQQWRRS
+725 
-733 GFDSMPAAGR
+733 AT
-743 AAQQQSSDA
+743 
-752 PGRRVEPAPS
+752 PS
-762 PAPRPSNLYRVSD
+762 FTSRPSNLYRVSD
-775 VQRYSSGASG
+775 VQRYSQGTGG
-785 SAQPRLGIGMIV
+785 SSHPGLSVGTIV
-797 QHDRFGVGEVQSTE
+797 QHDRFGVGEVMSTE
-811 GAGENAKATIKFQNA
+811 GIGENAKATIKFQNA

-832 LKFAKLKIIG
+832 LKFAKLKTIG

>member
-1 MFALPK
+1 
-7 FGYVTDFAYL
+7 
-17 RKWFAVARQYV
+17 
-28 YMINYE
+28 MINYE

-100 AARVGARAASML
+100 AARVGQRAASML

-123 ILRREAHHIGYGPQ
+123 ILRREAHHIGYDPQ

-159 DDKVYKPNAVAERI
+159 DDKLYKPNAVAERI
-173 SAAKGNLISPSDY
+173 SSAKSNLISPSDY
-186 ENDRG
+186 ENDQA
-191 LRSDDNKARIP
+191 LRNDDKKARIP
-202 AVYEIYKRYAERC
+202 AVYEIYNRYAERC

-222 FDDLLVNTYRLFSDF
+222 FDDLLVNTYRLFKDF
-237 PDVLRQYVDR
+237 PDVRRQYVER

-256 QDTNYVQGCIVWQL
+256 QDTNYVQACIVWQL
-270 TQERKAI
+270 TQERKAV

-303 RYGGARIFKLE
+303 RYGGAEIFKLE

-325 AANSLIARNS
+325 AANSLIAKNS
-335 EQIKKNVF
+335 EQIKKNVY
-343 SERGDGEPLEL
+343 SERGEGSPLEL

-367 ANKIAGLRRSEGL
+367 ANKIADLRRREGL
-380 GFSDFAV
+380 KFSDFAI

-407 PYRIYGG
+407 PYRIFGG

-462 DLAVE
+462 DLAIE
-467 RSMSLWQVLADPLAG
+467 RGMSLWQVLADPFLC
-482 GLDVNRGTM
+482 GLDVNKGTLS
-491 AKLQAFAGMIE
+491 KLMQFTGMIE
-502 RFSQLAAEKDAVEV
+502 GFSKLAEKQDALEV
-516 ARAVVNES
+516 ARAVVKDS
-524 GVRDDLYRDM
+524 GLREELYRDM
-534 SVEGKARQENLDALM
+534 SVEGKSRQENLEALM
-549 AAIQDFVDMHLEEG
+549 AAIEDFVEMHLEEG
-563 NEHVAL
+563 NEQNGLA
-569 TDFLS
+569 DFLS

-580 DLDSNDDGDGE
+580 DIEENGKENDGD

-605 FRTVFIVG
+605 FPTVFVVG
-613 LEEDLFPNQCARESL
+613 LEEDLFPNSGARESL

-646 DHCILSFAK
+646 DHCVLSFAK

-669 CFLKE
+669 CFIKE
-674 INPAYMVMRGA
+674 INPAYIIMPNGGSVQQR
-685 ALQPR
+685 P
-690 QQQPFRSGGLFGS
+690 QQQSPRTGGMFGA
-703 TNSNYGTRRAAQGSS
+703 TNSGLGRRSAYNYGQEENGRPQFSRTGGVGS
-718 YGQRQAG
+718 A
-725 EQQQWRRS
+725 
-733 GFDSMPAAGR
+733 AAGR
-743 AAQQQSSDA
+743 AAQQQRTVGYGNTNGTNSAANSSGSA
-752 PGRRVEPAPS
+752 GTGSYTTSRPA
-762 PAPRPSNLYRVSD
+762 NLYRVTD
-775 VQRYSSGASG
+775 VQRYSQGSGG
-785 SAQPRLGIGMIV
+785 GAQPGVSVGAIV
-797 QHDRFGVGEVQSTE
+797 QHERFGVGEVLTTE
-811 GAGENAKATIKFQNA
+811 GVGENAKATIKFQNA

>member
-1 MFALPK
+1 
-7 FGYVTDFAYL
+7 
-17 RKWFAVARQYV
+17 
-28 YMINYE
+28 MINYE
-34 DELNGAQLDAVRY
+34 EELNGAQLDAVRY

-123 ILRREAHHIGYGPQ
+123 ILRREAHHIGYDPQ

-159 DDKVYKPNAVAERI
+159 DEKVYKPNAVAERI
-173 SAAKGNLISPSDY
+173 SSAKSNLISPSDY
-186 ENDRG
+186 ENDQG
-191 LRSDDNKARIP
+191 LRNDDKRARIP
-202 AVYEIYKRYAERC
+202 SVYDIYIRYAERC

-222 FDDLLVNTYRLFSDF
+222 FDDLLVNTYRLFRDF
-237 PDVLRQYVDR
+237 PDVRRQYVER

-256 QDTNYVQGCIVWQL
+256 QDTNYVQACIVWQL
-270 TQERKAI
+270 TQERKAV

-303 RYGGARIFKLE
+303 RYGGAEIFKLE

-325 AANSLIARNS
+325 AANSLIAKNS
-335 EQIKKNVF
+335 EQIKKNVY
-343 SERGDGEPLEL
+343 SERGEGVPIEL

-367 ANKIAGLRRSEGL
+367 ANKISDFRRREGL
-380 GFSDFAV
+380 GFSDFAI

-396 VFEEAFRRRAF
+396 VFEEAFRRRGF
-407 PYRIYGG
+407 PYRIFGG

-462 DLAVE
+462 EVALE
-467 RSMSLWQVLADPLAG
+467 RGLSLWQVLADPFLC
-482 GLDVNRGTM
+482 GLDVNKGAL
-491 AKLQAFAGMIE
+491 AKLMQFTGMIE
-502 RFSQLAAEKDAVEV
+502 RFSLLAAQKNAIEV
-516 ARAVVNES
+516 ARDIVKES
-524 GVRDDLYRDM
+524 GIREELYRDM
-534 SVEGKARQENLDALM
+534 SVEGKSRQENLEALM
-549 AAIQDFVDMHLEEG
+549 AAIEEFVDMHLEEG
-563 NEHVAL
+563 NEHNSLA
-569 TDFLS
+569 DFLS

-580 DLDSNDDGDGE
+580 DLENEGEGDGE

-605 FRTVFIVG
+605 FPAVFVVG
-613 LEEDLFPNQCARESL
+613 LEEDLFPNSGARESL

-646 DHCILSFAK
+646 DYCVLSFAK
-655 SRYKYGQFGFCEPS
+655 SRYKFGQFGFCEPS
-669 CFLKE
+669 CFIKE
-674 INPAYMVMRGA
+674 INPAYITMPNGGVVQQR
-685 ALQPR
+685 QP
-690 QQQPFRSGGLFGS
+690 QQSQQFRAGGMFGTTNAGGYGRRSAYNYGPEENGRPQFSRTGSGS
-703 TNSNYGTRRAAQGSS
+703 TAV
-718 YGQRQAG
+718 
-725 EQQQWRRS
+725 
-733 GFDSMPAAGR
+733 GR
-743 AAQQQSSDA
+743 AAQQQRGAQGGGVAANA
-752 PGRRVEPAPS
+752 PAAYTS
-762 PAPRPSNLYRVSD
+762 RPSNLYRVSD
-775 VQRYSSGASG
+775 VQRYSQGVSGG
-785 SAQPRLGIGMIV
+785 AQPGLSVGAIV
-797 QHDRFGVGEVQSTE
+797 QHDRFGVGEVLSTE